1 MWKCNFEKCNVEIH
15 LGYSFI
21 NAANTALI
29 LDKGNAIKCL
39 KSASLQ
45 GYRIE
50 FQWGHYMRNMAEV
63 EINVGG
69 TIFLTTFQTLSK
81 IQETRLSSLK
91 RDIALDKCITKFF
104 FDRNPE
110 MFNSILDLYRTGE
123 LHFPSNFCGATI
135 RNELEFWEIDK
146 KYVSECCLA
155 SLYRHD
161 DDLDILKEIKNL
173 QNGKALDI
181 PKEECR
187 DGCWRDCLWK
197 VLQYPATSR
206 KASVSLY
213 KK

>member
-1 MWKCNFEKCNVEIH
+1 
-15 LGYSFI
+15 
-21 NAANTALI
+21 
-29 LDKGNAIKCL
+29 
-39 KSASLQ
+39 
-45 GYRIE
+45 
-50 FQWGHYMRNMAEV
+50 MRNMAKV

-81 IQETRLSSLK
+81 IKETRLSSLK
-91 RDIALDKCITKFF
+91 RDIALDKCIAKFF

-110 MFNSILDLYRTGE
+110 IFNSILDLYRTGE

-161 DDLDILKEIKNL
+161 DELEILKEIKNL

-187 DGCWRDCLWK
+187 DGSWRDYLWK

-206 KASVSLY
+206 KASVSVY
-213 KK
+213 KN

>member
-21 NAANTALI
+21 NAANTALV
-29 LDKGNAIKCL
+29 LDKGNAIECL

>member
-1 MWKCNFEKCNVEIH
+1 
-15 LGYSFI
+15 
-21 NAANTALI
+21 
-29 LDKGNAIKCL
+29 
-39 KSASLQ
+39 
-45 GYRIE
+45 
-50 FQWGHYMRNMAEV
+50 MRNMADIEL
-63 EINVGG
+63 NVGG

-91 RDIALDKCITKFF
+91 KDITVQNCPTKFF

-110 MFNSILDLYRTGE
+110 IFNSILDLYRSGE

-161 DDLDILKEIKNL
+161 DDIEILKEIKNL
-173 QNGKALDI
+173 QNGKSLDI

-187 DGCWRDCLWK
+187 EGCWRDCLWK

-213 KK
+213 IYIAIYLNATASILYKCVICTNDKIFWFQTLLRYF